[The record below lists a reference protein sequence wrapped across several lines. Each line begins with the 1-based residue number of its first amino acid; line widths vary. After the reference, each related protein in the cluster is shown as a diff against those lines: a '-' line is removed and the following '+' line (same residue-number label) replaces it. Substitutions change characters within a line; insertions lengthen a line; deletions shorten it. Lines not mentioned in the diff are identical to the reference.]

1 MENLALDEKIKE
13 LRQLKRMSDELQKEI
28 TAAEDDIKAEL
39 TARAVDEIITDQY
52 KVTWKPVYSTRLD
65 TKALKAEQP
74 VVYDRYAHQVES
86 RRFTV
91 Q

>member
-1 MENLALDEKIKE
+1 MDNLALDVTIKE

-28 TAAEDDIKAEL
+28 TAAEDAIKAEL
-39 TARAVDEIITDQY
+39 TARETDEIITGEY
-52 KVTWKPVYSTRLD
+52 KVTWKPIFSTRLD

-74 VVYDRYAHQVES
+74 VVYDRYARQVET